1 MNEAYHHHLSL
12 NRVHD
17 YGLGTFNFFSL
28 QPCHI
33 ITYAI
38 FQALIPPVIPISLF
52 RLPSWN
58 PSQRVVLQ
66 SHFRYSLTPKYL
78 IVCNWHILPKFLNV
92 KETFFIFFIKVVS
105 WHKKCS
111 FTIFY
116 PWLRSEW
123 GWKIFG
129 K

>member
-1 MNEAYHHHLSL
+1 MKPIIIISL
-12 NRVHD
+12 WIGFTTTPVQNFQ
-17 YGLGTFNFFSL
+17 LFFSSN
-28 QPCHI
+28 PATSSPMRFFKH
-33 ITYAI
+33 
-38 FQALIPPVIPISLF
+38 LF
-52 RLPSWN
+52 HPWYQSRFFALPSWN

-66 SHFRYSLTPKYL
+66 SHLRYSLTPKYL